1 MKSKKI
7 VDIVTIALLAA
18 AFGLAYYTGL
28 VGSEASGGPMLAAN
42 TFAIIIVCSSLV
54 LMLVGGISELLA
66 RVKNNAVTVSFTA
79 FMAVQAVSF
88 VGMCAV
94 AVALVSGAFTADNSW
109 IRVLFIMCAAVQLL
123 GYTQAVIYTG
133 GVEEKAALAAGLS
146 EDGAEEGSEDETQP
160 EEYEYYYTDEDGEED
175 TEDDAE
181 EDDSDE

>member
-28 VGSEASGGPMLAAN
+28 VGSDANGGPMLAAN

-54 LMLVGGISELLA
+54 LMLVGGISELTT

-79 FMAVQAVSF
+79 FMAVQAVSL
-88 VGMCAV
+88 VGMCAI

-109 IRVLFIMCAAVQLL
+109 IRALFIMCAAVQLL

-133 GVEEKAALAAGLS
+133 GVEEQAALEAGLS
-146 EDGAEEGSEDETQP
+146 DDDAESEDEDQP
-160 EEYEYYYTDEDGEED
+160 EEYEYYYTDEDD
-175 TEDDAE
+175 AEDDASAE
-181 EDDSDE
+181 